1 MSGQSKGTVY
11 AHAYFSASVER
22 TLQADNFGDIFAG
35 LTSVAL
41 TAFMVES
48 YINYLCEKIFDYDSR
63 VDLFLD
69 DNNDLDIDK
78 KLKELPKND
87 LSLRVNL
94 AEYLGYKNQTETIMK
109 SLISSLKKS
118 NREDFQSDFNAGMSF
133 YELEKKYKLS
143 TKNKLKALLKASNAE
158 QPKRDKFLQ
167 QFTQLFDARNA
178 LAHGRTENV
187 SESFTKEITSD
198 ISKSVPTLTASW
210 QESCS
215 IEKAREM
222 YSTSKELVSYF
233 NEEFLKEFSPLTNLS
248 SQISAVS

>member
-48 YINYLCEKIFDYDSR
+48 YLNYLCEKLCDFESR
-63 VDLFLD
+63 ADAFLD
-69 DNNDLDIDK
+69 DNNHLEIDK
-78 KLKELPKND
+78 KLRELPKND
-87 LSLRVNL
+87 LSLHVNL
-94 AEYLGYKNQTETIMK
+94 AENLGYKQQTETIIN
-109 SLISSLKKS
+109 SLTSSLRKA
-118 NREDFQSDFNAGMSF
+118 NRAEFKLDFNKGMSF

-143 TKNKLKALLKASNAE
+143 TKNKLKALLKASNVE
-158 QPKRDKFLQ
+158 QPKRDKFVQ

-187 SESFTKEITSD
+187 SESFTKELTND
-198 ISKSVPTLTASW
+198 ISKSVPAITASW

-215 IEKAREM
+215 IKKANEM
-222 YSTSKELVSYF
+222 YSSSKELVSFF
-233 NEEFLKEFSPLTNLS
+233 NETFLKEFSPLSNLS

>member
-22 TLQADNFGDIFAG
+22 TLQADNFGDVFAG

-48 YINYLCEKIFDYDSR
+48 YLNYLCEKIYDYESR
-63 VDLFLD
+63 ANLFLD
-69 DNNDLDIDK
+69 DNNPLEIDK

-87 LSLRVNL
+87 LSLHVNL
-94 AEYLGYKNQTETIMK
+94 AENLGYKNQTETIIK
-109 SLISSLKKS
+109 SLISSLRKV
-118 NREDFQSDFNAGMSF
+118 NREEFQLDFNGGMSF

-158 QPKRDKFLQ
+158 QSKRDKFLQ

-178 LAHGRTENV
+178 LAHGRSENV
-187 SESFTKEITSD
+187 SESFTKELVSE
-198 ISKSVPTLTASW
+198 ISRSVPTVTASW

-222 YSTSKELVSYF
+222 YSSSKELVSYF
-233 NEEFLKEFSPLTNLS
+233 NEAFLKEFSPLNNLS
-248 SQISAVS
+248 SQISAMS

>member
-48 YINYLCEKIFDYDSR
+48 YINYLCEKICDYESR
-63 VDLFLD
+63 ANLFLD
-69 DNNDLDIDK
+69 DNNHLEIDK

-87 LSLRVNL
+87 LSLNVNL
-94 AEYLGYKNQTETIMK
+94 AENLGYKNQTEKMIK
-109 SLISSLKKS
+109 SLTSSLRKS
-118 NREDFQSDFNAGMSF
+118 NRENFQIDFNEGMSF

-143 TKNKLKALLKASNAE
+143 TKNKLKALLKASNTEPA
-158 QPKRDKFLQ
+158 KRDKFLQ
-167 QFTQLFDARNA
+167 QFTQLFNARNA

-187 SESFTKEITSD
+187 SESFTKELTSD
-198 ISKSVPTLTASW
+198 ISKSVPTVTASW

-222 YSTSKELVSYF
+222 YSSSKELVSYF
-233 NEEFLKEFSPLTNLS
+233 NEEFLKEFSPLINLS
-248 SQISAVS
+248 SQISVVS

>member
-48 YINYLCEKIFDYDSR
+48 YINYLCEKIFDYESR
-63 VDLFLD
+63 ADLFLD
-69 DNNDLDIDK
+69 DSNHLEIDK

-87 LSLRVNL
+87 LSLHVNL
-94 AEYLGYKNQTETIMK
+94 AENLGYKNQTETMMK
-109 SLISSLKKS
+109 SLISSLRKS
-118 NREDFQSDFNAGMSF
+118 NRENFQIDFNEGMSF

-143 TKNKLKALLKASNAE
+143 TKNKLKALLKASNTE
-158 QPKRDKFLQ
+158 PPKRDKFLQ
-167 QFTQLFDARNA
+167 QFTQLFNARNA
-178 LAHGRTENV
+178 LAHGRTENF
-187 SESFTKEITSD
+187 SESFTKELASD
-198 ISKSVPTLTASW
+198 ISKSVPTVTASW

-222 YSTSKELVSYF
+222 YSSSKELVSYF

>member
-1 MSGQSKGTVY
+1 LSGQSKGTVY

-22 TLQADNFGDIFAG
+22 TLQADNFGDVFAG

-48 YINYLCEKIFDYDSR
+48 YLNYLCEKIYDYESR
-63 VDLFLD
+63 ANLFLD
-69 DNNDLDIDK
+69 DNNPLEIDK

-87 LSLRVNL
+87 LSLHVNL
-94 AEYLGYKNQTETIMK
+94 AENLGYKNQTETIIK
-109 SLISSLKKS
+109 SLISSLRKV
-118 NREDFQSDFNAGMSF
+118 NREEFQLDFNGGMSF

-158 QPKRDKFLQ
+158 QSKRDKFLQ

-178 LAHGRTENV
+178 LAHGRSENV
-187 SESFTKEITSD
+187 SESFTKELVSE
-198 ISKSVPTLTASW
+198 ISRSVPTVTASW

-222 YSTSKELVSYF
+222 YSSSKELVSYF
-233 NEEFLKEFSPLTNLS
+233 NEAFLKEFSPLNNLS
-248 SQISAVS
+248 SQISAMS

>member
-11 AHAYFSASVER
+11 SHAYFSASVER

-48 YINYLCEKIFDYDSR
+48 YINYLCEKICDYESR

-69 DNNDLDIDK
+69 DSNHLEIDK

-87 LSLRVNL
+87 LSLHINL
-94 AEYLGYKNQTETIMK
+94 AENLGYKNQTETIIK
-109 SLISSLKKS
+109 SLISSLRES
-118 NREDFQSDFNAGMSF
+118 NRADFQIDFNKGMSF

-143 TKNKLKALLKASNAE
+143 TKNKLKALLKASNTE
-158 QPKRDKFLQ
+158 QTTRDKFIQ

-187 SESFTKEITSD
+187 SESFTKELTSD
-198 ISKSVPTLTASW
+198 ISKSVPTVTASW

-222 YSTSKELVSYF
+222 YSSSKELVLHL

-248 SQISAVS
+248 SQMSAVS